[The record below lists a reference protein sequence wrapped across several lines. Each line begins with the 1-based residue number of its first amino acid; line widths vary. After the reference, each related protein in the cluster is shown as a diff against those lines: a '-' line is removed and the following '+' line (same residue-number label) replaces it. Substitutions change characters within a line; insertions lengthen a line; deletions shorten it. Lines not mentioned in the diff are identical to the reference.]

1 MSKTRGLTLGATLM
15 YWAVGAWGASAL
27 TIQDPY
33 ALAVPRGQPNSAV
46 FMRIVNDGDAPRTVV
61 GGESGAAAAV
71 ELHVHTMEGGMM
83 KMRRVERFEVPP
95 HGSLTLEPGGLHLM
109 LIGLK
114 QDLAPGDH
122 VDFTLVL
129 DDGPAV
135 QVHAPVRDLKPAESG
150 GR

>member
-1 MSKTRGLTLGATLM
+1 MTKTYGIALGAALM
-15 YWAVGAWGASAL
+15 HWAVGALGAGAL

-33 ALAVPRGQPNSAV
+33 ALAVPPGQPNSAA
-46 FMRIVNDGDAPRTVV
+46 FMRIVNDGDALRAVV
-61 GGESGAAAAV
+61 SGESDAAAVV
-71 ELHVHTMEGGMM
+71 ELHVHTMDGGMM

-95 HGSLTLEPGGLHLM
+95 HGSVTLEPGGLHLM

-114 QDLAPGDH
+114 QDLTPGDH

-129 DDGPAV
+129 DDGSAV
-135 QVHAPVRDLKPAESG
+135 RVQAPVRDLRPAESG